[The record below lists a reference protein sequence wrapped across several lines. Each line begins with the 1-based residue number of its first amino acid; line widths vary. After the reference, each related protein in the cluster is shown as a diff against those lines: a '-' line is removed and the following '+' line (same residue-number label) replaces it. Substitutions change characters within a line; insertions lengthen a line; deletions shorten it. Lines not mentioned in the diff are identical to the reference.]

1 MARRTPARPSV
12 VGEGT
17 TTSQAKGG
25 LFTDTD
31 GVGVSLSGIQ
41 GEQGPVG
48 PAGPT
53 GATGQQGPQGDR
65 GPQGNMG
72 NPGNDGAAGATGP
85 AGPVPEISAREMDL
99 PAGSQPTAT
108 IEGGTGEMGDP
119 YRLVIGIPRGADGN
133 TPSFDPPTI
142 TTLPPGSNATVTL
155 TGTGTSIDPYVLNFG
170 IPRGDVGDQGDD
182 GLIFVPIY
190 YTEGGVPAI
199 SNVSLI
205 EDEVHTHVTYY
216 RSDNPLRILLFG
228 GPNSTYDPDN
238 PSLDANA
245 AQTLQTHLSDG
256 SLGNHTLGAAG
267 TDGATGPQG
276 PQGDRG
282 AVGPTGPV
290 GPQGEQGEQG
300 DRGVSIQT
308 VVGENAGVPG
318 STTTVTV
325 TLDDGSIMRFN
336 IPAGQMGAAGQ
347 GTSTTFLEGL
357 GINITTDPADPTRV
371 TIASERDAYNIQSRP
386 INGSPPG
393 GTLNQLLEY
402 NPTTSQWEYVNFPTG
417 HASANDSTISIDTG
431 DHLSI
436 ATGNESLVVGGVVQ
450 FSTNQSANETITLDV
465 HALDDPA
472 DFVAPIST
480 ENQNAL
486 VAANVLRQAIDEA
499 GAPSGDQFPM
509 SPAPELGDEFILIGH
524 ATLTDGFYF
533 YNGSDWVK
541 DSSYHGSGLPPAADY
556 ALGDRFV
563 VTTSTIDGLE
573 GQWFHDGTSWIKDD
587 TTYGFTDGRQGTFVV
602 TPSNGLV
609 DGSPVTVEAS
619 GVRPWRS
626 GIAYAA
632 GDQVLYGVETGDLRG
647 VYSVYIRTIADDEGT
662 NPIDLAVAPEA
673 GGGTSRGWRLSRAG
687 LVRLQTDGNN
697 VATGVTDTGD
707 GVTANSTLRI
717 HQGSGVSITRD
728 VTTFNIGL
736 VGTHHNSDAEDFTPG
751 WAYSFYDIEN
761 DLARTGTIGNSLG
774 DVVFNEGFFIRAGV
788 RLIFQS
794 GSGLFSEGEHF
805 AFRTYGT
812 ENVPDGETAGTR
824 TILFP
829 GAAEDYIVYC
839 QRTTSPTNTAEAT
852 ILQVDPAISTAR
864 ELGGLF
870 FNNNTFTDGDRRV
883 FNPSA
888 SFSVFGLVEHHN
900 TPASGIA
907 PWAVANSTETVPGNK
922 LESLS
927 EAPPTHWADSTAT
940 EENPFAPIADGWLP
954 TDIVRTS
961 NSIDVLNDITLTEPT
976 ETPVVEGLLWD
987 ADGGPEGNGE
997 WINAP
1002 ISQTLEGLTDTAIP
1016 TPGNEQYLQY
1026 STERGND
1033 AQGDPL
1039 PPAWVAVDL
1048 PTMASGRIE
1057 FTAQNSSFVATGF
1070 IENPDMPDNIVPIS
1084 RTSITGGNGSQ
1095 LEFFVARTAN
1105 LSLNTL
1111 NFTALPWDQP
1121 FPGAQTALG
1130 FSSNDDPL
1138 YPTQTLQDLEPV
1150 TPNSNILI
1158 NPSTGVGPWSV
1169 SFDNTGLV
1177 QSNSVATD
1185 RTAGG
1190 NFPAIAFTA
1199 VNNVTG
1205 TAAPNANGMGVTW
1218 ENAGLT
1224 QRADRFTGSNTFL
1237 ETITGYAFTFVV
1249 ENISVNNNARWE
1261 ANSSTLNGGTTTT
1274 VDSLA
1279 NTPGNAGAIGGSS
1292 IVTVNVPDYNVYNR
1306 QTVPGDSVGVR
1317 LNRPATVTGT
1327 QYDFVER
1334 LVVTDDPIWTYPVFW
1349 LNDASNTTPPD
1360 FVNNGTQILNNTGRS
1375 RTINDL
1381 SDIDYTNSTGVT
1393 QYIWVAY
1400 TTGSPTV
1407 LRVDVRTR
1415 RGTADVTNTIT
1426 LSGFQQS
1433 STDLSFIN
1441 PDPNTPADAAELY
1454 KWFWIE
1460 VPDGERVTFGTVGT

>member
-1 MARRTPARPSV
+1 MARRTPARPST

-17 TTSQAKGG
+17 TTSQSKGG

-31 GVGVSLSGIQ
+31 GVGVNLSGIS
-41 GEQGPVG
+41 GEQGP
-48 PAGPT
+48 PGPT
-53 GATGQQGPQGDR
+53 GATGATGAQGPQGER

-72 NPGNDGAAGATGP
+72 DPGTPGATGAQGP
-85 AGPVPEISAREMDL
+85 AGPVPEITASEMDL

-108 IEGGTGEMGDP
+108 ITGGSGIVGDP
-119 YRLVIGIPRGADGN
+119 YTLVIGIPRGADGT
-133 TPSFDPPTI
+133 TPDFDPPTI
-142 TTLPPGSNATVTL
+142 TTLPTGSNATVTL
-155 TGTGTSIDPYVLNFG
+155 TGSGTSIDPYVLNFG
-170 IPRGDVGDQGDD
+170 IPAGAAGAQGDD
-182 GLIFVPIY
+182 GLIFVPLY
-190 YTEGGVPAI
+190 YRQPGVGQAI
-199 SNVSLI
+199 DLVSLTEQ
-205 EDEVHTHVTYY
+205 EDHTHVSYY
-216 RSDNPLRILLFG
+216 RSDNPLRTLIFG
-228 GPNSTYDPDN
+228 GPNNTYDPEN
-238 PSLDANA
+238 PTLDTNA
-245 AQTLQTHLSDG
+245 FQSIEAHLNDG
-256 SLGNHTLGAAG
+256 SLGQHTIGAAG
-267 TDGATGPQG
+267 TDGMAGPTGPQG
-276 PQGDRG
+276 PI
-282 AVGPTGPV
+282 GPAGPQGPV
-290 GPQGEQGEQG
+290 GPAGEQGIQG
-300 DRGVSIQT
+300 PRGASIATVS
-308 VVGENAGVPG
+308 GENTGLPG

-325 TLDDGSIMRFN
+325 TFDDSTIPVMRFT

-347 GTSTTFLEGL
+347 GTSTTFLGGQ
-357 GINITTDPADPTRV
+357 GIDIMTDSSDPTRV
-371 TIASERDAYNIQSRP
+371 TIASDRDAYNIQSRP
-386 INGSPPG
+386 ISGTPPG
-393 GTLNQLLEY
+393 GSVRQLLEY
-402 NPTTSQWEYVNFPTG
+402 NPTDSQWEYVNFPTG
-417 HASANDSTISIDTG
+417 HASANDATIAIDTG

-436 ATGNESLVVGGVVQ
+436 ATGEESLVVGGEVQ
-450 FSTNQSANETITLDV
+450 FTTNQEANETITLDV
-465 HALDDPA
+465 HALDNIT
-472 DFVAPIST
+472 DFRNPIAANERT
-480 ENQNAL
+480 AL
-486 VAANVLRQAIDEA
+486 VEAHVLRQAIDEA
-499 GAPSGDQFPM
+499 GAPSGSVFPT

-829 GAAEDYIVYC
+829 GATEDYIVYC

-852 ILQVDPAISTAR
+852 IPQVDPAISTAR

-976 ETPVVEGLLWD
+976 ETPVVEGCLL
-987 ADGGPEGNGE
+987 
-997 WINAP
+997 
-1002 ISQTLEGLTDTAIP
+1002 
-1016 TPGNEQYLQY
+1016 Y
-1026 STERGND
+1026 
-1033 AQGDPL
+1033 
-1039 PPAWVAVDL
+1039 
-1048 PTMASGRIE
+1048 
-1057 FTAQNSSFVATGF
+1057 
-1070 IENPDMPDNIVPIS
+1070 
-1084 RTSITGGNGSQ
+1084 TS
-1095 LEFFVARTAN
+1095 
-1105 LSLNTL
+1105 
-1111 NFTALPWDQP
+1111 
-1121 FPGAQTALG
+1121 
-1130 FSSNDDPL
+1130 
-1138 YPTQTLQDLEPV
+1138 
-1150 TPNSNILI
+1150 
-1158 NPSTGVGPWSV
+1158 PSP
-1169 SFDNTGLV
+1169 
-1177 QSNSVATD
+1177 
-1185 RTAGG
+1185 R
-1190 NFPAIAFTA
+1190 
-1199 VNNVTG
+1199 
-1205 TAAPNANGMGVTW
+1205 
-1218 ENAGLT
+1218 
-1224 QRADRFTGSNTFL
+1224 
-1237 ETITGYAFTFVV
+1237 
-1249 ENISVNNNARWE
+1249 
-1261 ANSSTLNGGTTTT
+1261 
-1274 VDSLA
+1274 DS
-1279 NTPGNAGAIGGSS
+1279 
-1292 IVTVNVPDYNVYNR
+1292 
-1306 QTVPGDSVGVR
+1306 
-1317 LNRPATVTGT
+1317 
-1327 QYDFVER
+1327 
-1334 LVVTDDPIWTYPVFW
+1334 
-1349 LNDASNTTPPD
+1349 
-1360 FVNNGTQILNNTGRS
+1360 
-1375 RTINDL
+1375 
-1381 SDIDYTNSTGVT
+1381 
-1393 QYIWVAY
+1393 
-1400 TTGSPTV
+1400 
-1407 LRVDVRTR
+1407 
-1415 RGTADVTNTIT
+1415 
-1426 LSGFQQS
+1426 
-1433 STDLSFIN
+1433 
-1441 PDPNTPADAAELY
+1441 
-1454 KWFWIE
+1454 
-1460 VPDGERVTFGTVGT
+1460 